1 MKVLLDKIINGSDL
15 NVEES
20 FNIMND
26 LMSGKLDDIQISAL
40 LIALRCKGESVSEI
54 LGFAKSMRQKM
65 MKMPLQKDALDIC
78 GTGGDSLGTFNI
90 STATCFVISGAGVP
104 VAKHGN
110 RSMTSKSGSAD
121 VLQSLGVNINKTVE
135 ESRNDIDKFGLGFM
149 FAPQYHPAMKYA
161 VNARSTL
168 GIRTIFNLLGPLCNP
183 AKVKYQ
189 AMGIFNSDFL
199 EKQIK
204 VLFELGLKSAM
215 VFHGQDGLD
224 EITTTTNTKVFQ
236 FINRGEI
243 NCYEINPNELEMPL
257 SNLSDLKGGSP
268 QENAQIILRI
278 LKNEK
283 GPKRDIVI
291 LNAAAGIFISGKS
304 KSLKEGISLARKS
317 LDSGSAYEALLKIQ

>member
-1 MKVLLDKIINGSDL
+1 MKALLDKIINGNDL

-54 LGFAKSMRQKM
+54 LGFAKAMRQKM

-215 VFHGQDGLD
+215 VFHGEDGLD

-268 QENAQIILRI
+268 KENAQIILRI

-283 GPKRDIVI
+283 GPKLSLIH
-291 LNAAAGIFISGKS
+291 IS
-304 KSLKEGISLARKS
+304 EPTRP
-317 LDSGSAYEALLKIQ
+317 Y

>member
-135 ESRNDIDKFGLGFM
+135 ESKNDIDKFGLGFM

>member
-268 QENAQIILRI
+268 EQNAQIILRI

>member
-1 MKVLLDKIINGSDL
+1 MKVLINKIINGSDL
-15 NVEES
+15 SVEES

-90 STATCFVISGAGVP
+90 STATCFVISGSGVP

-135 ESRNDIDKFGLGFM
+135 ESRNDIDKFGLGFI

-215 VFHGQDGLD
+215 VFHGEDGLD

-268 QENAQIILRI
+268 KENDQIILRI

-283 GPKRDIVI
+283 GPKRDVVI